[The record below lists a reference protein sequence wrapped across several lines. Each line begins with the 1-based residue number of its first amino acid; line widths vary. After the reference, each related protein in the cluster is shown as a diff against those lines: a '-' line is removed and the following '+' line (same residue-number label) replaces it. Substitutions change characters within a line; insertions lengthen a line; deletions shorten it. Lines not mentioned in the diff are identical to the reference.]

1 MNYQKVVLVKTFA
14 DIAKEL
20 ERLGYKQNSK
30 EFKDYYVELREAFV
44 GRYYLY
50 LVTEDIKEKKDINF
64 PNKKSVSKNSKNK
77 VGCIKDKVLTIDKVD
92 IYFDVDHTSWIMI

>member
-1 MNYQKVVLVKTFA
+1 MVKTFA
-14 DIAKEL
+14 DIANEL
-20 ERLGYKQNSK
+20 ERLGYKNNSK
-30 EFKDYYVELREAFV
+30 KFKDYYKELREVFV

-50 LVTEDIKEKKDINF
+50 LVTEDIKEKKDIDF
-64 PNKKSVSKNSKNK
+64 PNKKSVAKSK

>member
-1 MNYQKVVLVKTFA
+1 MNYQKVVMVKTFA
-14 DIAKEL
+14 DIANEL

-30 EFKDYYVELREAFV
+30 EFKDYYVELRGAFV

-50 LVTEDIKEKKDINF
+50 LVTEDIKEKKDIDF
-64 PNKKSVSKNSKNK
+64 PNKKSVAKSK

-92 IYFDVDHTSWIMI
+92 IYFDVDHTSWIII